1 MHAQPAVIFLSAAL
15 LAPFSATAQTKTMPK
30 EAAFGFTKGM
40 TLKQVRAVAKVE
52 KVPSSRLL
60 YATKTPPA
68 PVIYFR
74 YYVVTV
80 SPKVGVCGVAAVT
93 DDATIA
99 EPVGKAAIERIS
111 DSLSAKYG
119 PRAKDPGDGANG
131 DLGVWTDPLGPGT
144 AIRLSANKDRFDEIR
159 SLVVFYYFSNFEACR
174 AEELQGL

>member
-1 MHAQPAVIFLSAAL
+1 MPSLPAVILLATAL
-15 LAPFSATAQTKTMPK
+15 LAPVSATAQTKPK

-40 TLKQVRAVAKVE
+40 TLKQVRAAAKVE
-52 KVPSSRLL
+52 KVPNSRLL
-60 YATKTPPA
+60 YATKKPPA

-99 EPVGKAAIERIS
+99 EPVGKVAIERIS
-111 DSLSAKYG
+111 NSLSAKYG
-119 PRAKDPGDGANG
+119 PPGKDPGEGANG
-131 DLGVWTDPLGPGT
+131 DLGMWTDPLGPGT
-144 AIRLSANKDRFDEIR
+144 SIRLSANNDKYDEIR
-159 SLVVFYYFSNFEACR
+159 SLVAFYYFSNFEACR